1 MADAFMADTFMGRVK
16 ESVTRELWWPEMG
29 AHAAA
34 ERMADMPS
42 TTVIVDEDWRRISI
56 GIIRAGGA
64 IVPREQVRLM
74 GNFLR
79 VLEDAYLTANA
90 GRARSG
96 DFASFTYFRAQE
108 AAIIDVMQTV
118 RDVIDGSVW

>member
-1 MADAFMADTFMGRVK
+1 MASSAFMGQVK
-16 ESVTRELWWPEMG
+16 EAVTGELWWPDG
-29 AHAAA
+29 VRAPIPIGSALAQVA
-34 ERMADMPS
+34 
-42 TTVIVDEDWRRISI
+42 DEDWRRISI

-64 IVPREQVRLM
+64 IVPRAQVRLM
-74 GNFLR
+74 ANILR

-96 DFASFTYFRAQE
+96 DWATFVFFRAQE

-118 RDVIDGSVW
+118 RDVIEASAF

>member
-1 MADAFMADTFMGRVK
+1 MASNFMGQVK

-42 TTVIVDEDWRRISI
+42 TTVIADEDWRRIVI
-56 GIIRAGGA
+56 GVIRAGGA
-64 IVPREQVRLM
+64 IVPRPQVRLM
-74 GNFLR
+74 ANILR

-96 DFASFTYFRAQE
+96 DFATYTFFRAQE

-118 RDVIDGSVW
+118 RDVIDGET

>member
-1 MADAFMADTFMGRVK
+1 MSNFMQAVKDAVQH
-16 ESVTRELWWPEMG
+16 ELYWPDSIG
-29 AHAAA
+29 PTQPWQPVA
-34 ERMADMPS
+34 
-42 TTVIVDEDWRRISI
+42 DEDWRRIGI

-64 IVPREQVRLM
+64 IVPRGQVRLM

-96 DFASFTYFRAQE
+96 DFATYTFFRAQE

-118 RDVIDGSVW
+118 RDVIDGSTW

>member
-16 ESVTRELWWPEMG
+16 ESVTRELWWPDG
-29 AHAAA
+29 VRAPIPIGSALAQVA
-34 ERMADMPS
+34 
-42 TTVIVDEDWRRISI
+42 DEDWRRIAI
-56 GIIRAGGA
+56 GVVRAGGA
-64 IVPREQVRLM
+64 IVPRAQVRLM
-74 GNFLR
+74 ANILR

-96 DFASFTYFRAQE
+96 DWATFVFFRAQE

-118 RDVIDGSVW
+118 RDVIEASAF

>member
-16 ESVTRELWWPEMG
+16 EAVTRELWWPEG
-29 AHAAA
+29 VHAPIPIGSALA
-34 ERMADMPS
+34 QVA
-42 TTVIVDEDWRRISI
+42 DEDWRRIAI
-56 GIIRAGGA
+56 GVVRAGGA
-64 IVPREQVRLM
+64 IVPRSQVRLL
-74 GNFLR
+74 GNMLR

-96 DFASFTYFRAQE
+96 DFATYTFFRAQE

-118 RDVIDGSVW
+118 RDVIDGET

>member
-64 IVPREQVRLM
+64 IVPRPQVRLM
-74 GNFLR
+74 ETILR
-79 VLEDAYLTANA
+79 VLEDAYLTANRGGA
-90 GRARSG
+90 MSG
-96 DFASFTYFRAQE
+96 DFATYQFFQAQQV
-108 AAIIDVMQTV
+108 AILDIMHQV
-118 RDVIDGSVW
+118 REIINGGSW

>member
-16 ESVTRELWWPEMG
+16 ESVTRELWSDSNDLSG
-29 AHAAA
+29 KYSAVLQTI
-34 ERMADMPS
+34 AD
-42 TTVIVDEDWRRISI
+42 DDWRRIGI
-56 GIIRAGGA
+56 GVIRAGGA
-64 IVPREQVRLM
+64 IVPRVQVRVM
-74 GNFLR
+74 ANILR

-96 DFASFTYFRAQE
+96 DFATYTFFRAQE

-118 RDVIDGSVW
+118 RDVIDAET